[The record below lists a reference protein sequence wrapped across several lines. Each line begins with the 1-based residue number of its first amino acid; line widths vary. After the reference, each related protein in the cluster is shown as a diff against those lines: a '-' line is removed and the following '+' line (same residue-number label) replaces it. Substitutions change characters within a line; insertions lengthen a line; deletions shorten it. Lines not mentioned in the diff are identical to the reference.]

1 MAEPLSP
8 SSPFKD
14 SSPDSPPA
22 SPGVLAAPD
31 ANAARDAKG
40 HFTQAFKLA
49 AVRYAAACG
58 KSQRAAALDI
68 GISDGTL
75 GEWSRDARPIP
86 AATATATAAGKE
98 GVIDVQRFDE
108 LAQLRS
114 QNRELLA
121 RNLRLTAERDF
132 LKKCASYFASPT
144 PPGSK

>member
-8 SSPFKD
+8 SSSFKD
-14 SSPDSPPA
+14 SSPDSPP
-22 SPGVLAAPD
+22 GTLVAPD

-40 HFTQAFKLA
+40 HFTGAFKLA

-58 KSQRAAALDI
+58 KSQRAAAADI

-75 GEWSRDARPIP
+75 ADWSRDTRPVP
-86 AATATATAAGKE
+86 AARD
-98 GVIDVQRFDE
+98 GVVDVERFDE

-114 QNRELLA
+114 QNHELLA

-132 LKKCASYFASPT
+132 LKKCASYFAT
-144 PPGSK
+144 PINGGSK

>member
-31 ANAARDAKG
+31 ANAARDAQG

-75 GEWSRDARPIP
+75 GEWSRDARPVP
-86 AATATATAAGKE
+86 AAAGKE

-108 LAQLRS
+108 LAQLRA

-144 PPGSK
+144 PSGSK

>member
-86 AATATATAAGKE
+86 AATATAAGKE
-98 GVIDVQRFDE
+98 RASSTSSASTSWPSSG
-108 LAQLRS
+108 
-114 QNRELLA
+114 A
-121 RNLRLTAERDF
+121 RTAS
-132 LKKCASYFASPT
+132 CSPAICVS
-144 PPGSK
+144 PPNGTF

>member
-75 GEWSRDARPIP
+75 GEWSRDARPVP
-86 AATATATAAGKE
+86 AAAGKE

-108 LAQLRS
+108 LAQLRA
-114 QNRELLA
+114 QA
-121 RNLRLTAERDF
+121 FDF
-132 LKKCASYFASPT
+132 APH
-144 PPGSK
+144 P

>member
-8 SSPFKD
+8 SSPFKG

-75 GEWSRDARPIP
+75 GEWSRDARPVP
-86 AATATATAAGKE
+86 AASKE

-108 LAQLRS
+108 LAQLRA

>member
-1 MAEPLSP
+1 MAEVSSP
-8 SSPFKD
+8 SSSFKG
-14 SSPDSPPA
+14 SSPDSLPA
-22 SPGVLAAPD
+22 SPEAPPD
-31 ANAARDAKG
+31 ARAARDAKG

-68 GISDGTL
+68 GVSDGTL
-75 GEWSRDARPIP
+75 ADWTRDARPDP
-86 AATATATAAGKE
+86 AGKD

-132 LKKCASYFASPT
+132 LKKCASYFATPT
-144 PPGSK
+144 SSGSK

>member
-1 MAEPLSP
+1 MSVP
-8 SSPFKD
+8 
-14 SSPDSPPA
+14 
-22 SPGVLAAPD
+22 PD

-40 HFTQAFKLA
+40 HFTQAFKVA
-49 AVRYAAACG
+49 AVRYAACG

-75 GEWSRDARPIP
+75 ADWIRDARPDP
-86 AATATATAAGKE
+86 AGKD

-132 LKKCASYFASPT
+132 LKKAAAYFAT
-144 PPGSK
+144 PINSGLK

>member
-1 MAEPLSP
+1 MAQAFSP
-8 SSPFKD
+8 SASFKD
-14 SSPDSPPA
+14 SSPDSPPPPA
-22 SPGVLAAPD
+22 ALAAIAAPD

-58 KSQRAAALDI
+58 KSQRAAAADI
-68 GISDGTL
+68 GVSDGTL
-75 GEWSRDARPIP
+75 ADWSRDARPV
-86 AATATATAAGKE
+86 AAGDGE
-98 GVIDVQRFDE
+98 IDAQRFDE

-132 LKKCASYFASPT
+132 LKKCASYFATPT
-144 PPGSK
+144 NGGSK

>member
-1 MAEPLSP
+1 MAQAFSP
-8 SSPFKD
+8 SASFKD
-14 SSPDSPPA
+14 SSPDSPPPLA
-22 SPGVLAAPD
+22 AIAAPD

-58 KSQRAAALDI
+58 KSQRAAAADI
-68 GISDGTL
+68 GVSDGTL
-75 GEWSRDARPIP
+75 ADWSRDARPV
-86 AATATATAAGKE
+86 AAGDGE
-98 GVIDVQRFDE
+98 IDAQRFDE

-132 LKKCASYFASPT
+132 LKKCASYFATPT
-144 PPGSK
+144 NGGSK

>member
-75 GEWSRDARPIP
+75 GEWSRDARPVP
-86 AATATATAAGKE
+86 AAGKE

-108 LAQLRS
+108 LAQLRA

>member
-75 GEWSRDARPIP
+75 GEWSRDARPVP
-86 AATATATAAGKE
+86 AAAGKE

-108 LAQLRS
+108 LAQLRA

-132 LKKCASYFASPT
+132 LKKCASYCASPT

>member
-1 MAEPLSP
+1 
-8 SSPFKD
+8 
-14 SSPDSPPA
+14 
-22 SPGVLAAPD
+22 VLAAPD

-75 GEWSRDARPIP
+75 GEWSRDARPVP
-86 AATATATAAGKE
+86 AAAGKE

-108 LAQLRS
+108 LAQLRA

-144 PPGSK
+144 PSGSK

>member
-75 GEWSRDARPIP
+75 GEWSRDARPVP
-86 AATATATAAGKE
+86 AAAGKE

-108 LAQLRS
+108 LAQLRA

-144 PPGSK
+144 PSGSK

>member
-1 MAEPLSP
+1 MAEALSP
-8 SSPFKD
+8 SFTSKD

-22 SPGVLAAPD
+22 SPGTLAAPD
-31 ANAARDAKG
+31 ANTARDAKG
-40 HFTQAFKLA
+40 HFTQAFKLG

-58 KSQRAAALDI
+58 KSQRAAAADI

-75 GEWSRDARPIP
+75 ADWSRDARPVP
-86 AATATATAAGKE
+86 AGKD

-108 LAQLRS
+108 LAQLRT

-132 LKKCASYFASPT
+132 LKKCASYFATPT
-144 PPGSK
+144 NGGSK